1 MSSSKT
7 AARTGIVL
15 GALAVLAVPAGV
27 VASRFVKGVTLLE
40 GLYYSVPAAVVL
52 GLLALVAVRRARLS
66 AQRSVFSDRRGPVR
80 TARTLAWLGL
90 YIGVTSGIAVGV
102 YWALRA
108 RH

>member
-7 AARTGIVL
+7 AARTGVVL
-15 GALAVLAVPAGV
+15 GSLAVLAVPVGV

-40 GLYYSVPAAVVL
+40 GLYYSIPAAILL
-52 GLLALVAVRRARLS
+52 GLLALVAARRARFS
-66 AQRSVFSDRRGPVR
+66 AQRSVFADRRGPVR
-80 TARTLAWLGL
+80 SARRLAWLGL
-90 YIGVTSGIAVGV
+90 YIGVTSAIAVGV